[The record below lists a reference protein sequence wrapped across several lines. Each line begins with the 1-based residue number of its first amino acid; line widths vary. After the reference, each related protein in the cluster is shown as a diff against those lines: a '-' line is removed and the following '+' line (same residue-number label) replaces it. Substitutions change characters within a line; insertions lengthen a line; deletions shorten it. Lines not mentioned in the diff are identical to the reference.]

1 MKWCPRGGCRG
12 WRGSCSIGCFI
23 GYLKHPLTLL
33 SHHLMS
39 SILKDHLRE
48 HPHHSLKQI
57 MRWLPQQSPQTPFKT
72 CCVIFYITLLILR
85 SDKFREHTTSF
96 FFVYGNSNHLA
107 SSPQYSHQTI
117 MRLKVMCLSTSL
129 IITMELIF
137 TEEIV

>member
-1 MKWCPRGGCRG
+1 MAWK
-12 WRGSCSIGCFI
+12 
-23 GYLKHPLTLL
+23 LL
-33 SHHLMS
+33 HRVFHRVS
-39 SILKDHLRE
+39 E
-48 HPHHSLKQI
+48 
-57 MRWLPQQSPQTPFKT
+57 TPFEVTFAPPNEFYSERPSERTSTPLSETNYEMASTTIATNPFQK
-72 CCVIFYITLLILR
+72 CCVIFYITHLILR

-129 IITMELIF
+129 IRTMELIF